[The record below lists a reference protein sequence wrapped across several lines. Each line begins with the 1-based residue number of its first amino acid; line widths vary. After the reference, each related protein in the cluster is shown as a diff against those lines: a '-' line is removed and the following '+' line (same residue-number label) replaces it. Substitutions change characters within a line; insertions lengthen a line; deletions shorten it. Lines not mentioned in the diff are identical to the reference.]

1 MRGYCAAF
9 PRRSHP
15 SLPYHCLRRA
25 HIFSEK
31 CSDQALPWT
40 WAPRPHTFPSPVPPK
55 SVPHIWPLHSL
66 LPRLAPPSAL
76 RRGTWQLLS
85 GASGSCRISSCRG
98 SSCPLFQGLLCHQSP
113 LGSCLCAPPRPQARS
128 SFPYCGLLLCILMLG
143 GTEASPGTV
152 CHPPTPAL
160 WAVVCLA
167 PFLNAVCPGR
177 AALLND
183 DWLDGGIPSR
193 GRQ

>member
-55 SVPHIWPLHSL
+55 SVPQIWPLHSL

-98 SSCPLFQGLLCHQSP
+98 SSCPLFQGLWCHQSP
-113 LGSCLCAPPRPQARS
+113 LGSCLCAPPP
-128 SFPYCGLLLCILMLG
+128 PGTLLCPLMGFTPLHPYAG
-143 GTEASPGTV
+143 WHRGLPWHCVPPSHPGPV
-152 CHPPTPAL
+152 GCSVSGSL
-160 WAVVCLA
+160 SQCCLPREGSIA
-167 PFLNAVCPGR
+167 E
-177 AALLND
+177 
-183 DWLDGGIPSR
+183 
-193 GRQ
+193 